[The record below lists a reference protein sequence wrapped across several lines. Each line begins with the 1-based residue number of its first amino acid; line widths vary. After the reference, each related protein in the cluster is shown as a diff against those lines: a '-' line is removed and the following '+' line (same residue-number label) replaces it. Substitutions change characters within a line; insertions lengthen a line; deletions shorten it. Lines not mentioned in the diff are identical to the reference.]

1 MIRTG
6 LLLIDLQ
13 EEYLARP
20 GLQPPRETLIAAIAT
35 ALTKARAVDEPVF
48 HIRTSGAPMPHREA
62 APDPTPPLDLAEQP
76 GEPVFTKRFFSAFDA
91 PGLDDALRAAGI
103 TRLRLAGLQ
112 AHACVHATALDA
124 YAKGYEVE
132 IDETLIASD
141 QPAFAAQ
148 SLRWLDGRAATLVTS
163 TAKTFQHRD
172 PCDQNRILDDISLAT
187 LDEVRAAIGG
197 LQAPT
202 LPIEER
208 AARLRTLHDNL
219 SNNRD
224 SFVEALITAVAK
236 PRRDAEAEITYGLA
250 LLDQVASTLSTPA
263 AYDARS
269 ANHHPVGL
277 AGLITPWNNPFA
289 IPLGKLAPAI
299 GYGNRVIW
307 KPALQGTAVARL
319 LHQHLVDAGLADSLA
334 LITGGAATA
343 RAMIDSGALN
353 LLSFTGSVPTG
364 RAIIAAAGHHALP
377 VQAELGG
384 CNAAIVDSSADLDA
398 AAVDLAAAM
407 FSFAG
412 QRCTAIRRVILLAD
426 IADGFTDRITAEIA
440 KFNLGDP
447 SDPATHLGPVIDRA
461 AQQRFLA
468 LAGTTAPA
476 NLSASGC
483 WVAPTLLH
491 DLPADHPLLTEEV
504 FGPLAAI
511 QTARDLD
518 HAIHLHNASDYGLVG
533 AIFTSEASSETRF
546 LAKAQ
551 AGMLSINRA
560 RPAFSPAGPFVGWK
574 SSAFGPPEHGRWNRD
589 TYTRTQA
596 HYRPGSTSR

>member
-1 MIRTG
+1 MSRRA

-13 EEYLARP
+13 EEYLARS
-20 GLQPPRETLIAAIAT
+20 GLQPPRETLIADIAT

-62 APDPTPPLDLAEQP
+62 APDPTPPPELAEQP
-76 GEPVFTKRFFSAFDA
+76 GEPLFTKRFFSVFDA

-112 AHACVHATALDA
+112 AHACIHATALDA

-132 IDETLIASD
+132 IDDILIASD

-172 PCDQNRILDDISLAT
+172 PCDQNRILDDIPLAT
-187 LDEVRAAIGG
+187 PDDVRAAIGG

-208 AARLRTLHDNL
+208 AARIRTLHENL
-219 SNNRD
+219 TNNRN
-224 SFVEALITAVAK
+224 SFVELLITSLAK

-250 LLDQVASTLSTPA
+250 LLNHVASTLSNPNP
-263 AYDARS
+263 YDAQT
-269 ANHHPVGL
+269 AKHHPVGL

-299 GYGNRVIW
+299 GYGNSVIW

-398 AAVDLAAAM
+398 AAADLAAAM

-412 QRCTAIRRVILLAD
+412 QRCTGIRRVILLAD
-426 IADGFTDRITAEIA
+426 IAGAFTDCLTADIA
-440 KFNLGDP
+440 MLNLGDP

-461 AQQRFLA
+461 SQNRFLA

-491 DLPADHPLLTEEV
+491 DLPADHWLLTEEV

-511 QTARDLD
+511 QVAHDLD
-518 HAIHLHNASDYGLVG
+518 HAIHLHNASNYGLVG
-533 AIFTSEASSETRF
+533 AIFTTDSTSETRF
-546 LAKAQ
+546 LAEAQ

-560 RPAFSPAGPFVGWK
+560 RPTFSPAGPFVGWK

-589 TYTRTQA
+589 TYTRTQV
-596 HYRPGSTSR
+596 HYRPGSTNR